1 MILLRN
7 KSLVHYQYLKC
18 VHLFSAVVMTY
29 SQFDTFLYRVH
40 VYSYQ
45 QSPYQGNALQSF
57 TQSLKQGK
65 FKLKKKKTQKS
76 SRHL

>member
-45 QSPYQGNALQSF
+45 QSPHQGNALQSF

-65 FKLKKKKTQKS
+65 FHYTQKR

>member
-1 MILLRN
+1 MILLCN

-57 TQSLKQGK
+57 TQSLKQGI
-65 FKLKKKKTQKS
+65 F
-76 SRHL
+76 H

>member
-1 MILLRN
+1 
-7 KSLVHYQYLKC
+7 
-18 VHLFSAVVMTY
+18 MTF

-45 QSPYQGNALQSF
+45 QSPHQGNALQSF